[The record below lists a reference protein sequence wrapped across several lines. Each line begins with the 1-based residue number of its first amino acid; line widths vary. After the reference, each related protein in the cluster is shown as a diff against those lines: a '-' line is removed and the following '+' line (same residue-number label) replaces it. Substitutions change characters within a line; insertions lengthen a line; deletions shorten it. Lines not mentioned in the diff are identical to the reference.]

1 MRDHNGVL
9 SFAPRLPHQIA
20 QLDFA
25 LLWRGLRLW
34 VTVRTDEA
42 IYHVRDGESPRGSR
56 IDLLHYGEPVTV
68 EVGTPVRRPI
78 PDPNPAGPPPHQ
90 PAGRA
95 PRRRSTEGQSGTPG
109 PGPIVDDQE

>member
-9 SFAPRLPHQIA
+9 SFAPRLPRQIT

-34 VTVRTDEA
+34 VKVESEQAT
-42 IYHVRDGESPRGSR
+42 YQVRDGESPSGAH
-56 IDLLHYGEPVTV
+56 IELLHYGEEITVQVGEEVT
-68 EVGTPVRRPI
+68 RPI
-78 PDPNPAGPPPHQ
+78 PEPPEPGPTPHQ

-95 PRRRSTEGQSGTPG
+95 PRRRGAEGSAEGR
-109 PGPIVDDQE
+109 E